1 MVTKSLV
8 QQEITAGHVYKS
20 DGPSIGCILTY
31 LSRGWIILI
40 VRFNLF
46 SRFAIEG
53 NAIDDEI
60 KARIVKLK
68 C

>member
-8 QQEITAGHVYKS
+8 QQEIAAGHVYKS
-20 DGPSIGCILTY
+20 DDISIGCKLIY
-31 LSRGWIILI
+31 LSRGWIIST

-46 SRFAIEG
+46 NRFPIEG

-68 C
+68 Y